1 MTDPKDP
8 NCMIRCAM
16 QPGFSEWMR
25 QHPLSL
31 AVTTYQTGVKIV
43 LTYFPSRTYDSGLFF
58 AC

>member
-8 NCMIRCAM
+8 NRRIRCAM
-16 QPGFSEWMR
+16 QPGFFEWMR
-25 QHPLSL
+25 QYPLSL

-43 LTYFPSRTYDSGLFF
+43 LTSFPSRTYDSGLLF